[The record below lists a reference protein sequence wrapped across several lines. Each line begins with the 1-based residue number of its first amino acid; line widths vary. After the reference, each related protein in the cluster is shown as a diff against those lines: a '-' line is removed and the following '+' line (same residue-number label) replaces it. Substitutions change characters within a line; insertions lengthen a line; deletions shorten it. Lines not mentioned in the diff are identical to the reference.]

1 MGRAPLRFWLRLQ
14 LSVSHN
20 SAKGCAEERAA
31 RKRGLRGREAWV
43 RLARLVRPRPVLRK
57 AAKQASSYKTR
68 LASLRLLASN
78 CNGSEGFGFGLD
90 LVI

>member
-31 RKRGLRGREAWV
+31 RKRGLGKAGEAG
-43 RLARLVRPRPVLRK
+43 
-57 AAKQASSYKTR
+57 AAEAGLEKGGQA
-68 LASLRLLASN
+68 
-78 CNGSEGFGFGLD
+78 GQ
-90 LVI
+90 